1 MLSFE
6 GGGGFYTEIVLWI
19 LIAFIDYKHS
29 LSFSTPIAIELA
41 TVVGIEPT
49 STGLESVILPLN
61 YTELDIRVGFEPTLM
76 DLQSNA

>member
-1 MLSFE
+1 M
-6 GGGGFYTEIVLWI
+6 
-19 LIAFIDYKHS
+19 
-29 LSFSTPIAIELA
+29 AIELA

>member
-1 MLSFE
+1 MLSFDR
-6 GGGGFYTEIVLWI
+6 GGFYTEIVLWI

-29 LSFSTPIAIELA
+29 LSFSTPMAIELA

>member
-1 MLSFE
+1 VLSFDR
-6 GGGGFYTEIVLWI
+6 GGFYTEIVLWI

-29 LSFSTPIAIELA
+29 LSFSTPMAIELA